1 MPKDVIASVASNDS
15 SITKVD
21 LSANATFQMKPV
33 EYCESLAEALAN
45 NKFVTEVALDRCN
58 IPDPGVQALSNMLT
72 TNQTIVSLSL
82 DGNKIGSDGAVS
94 LANALV
100 KNETLTDLILTG
112 QDKQAFGETCLEAW
126 LECLQDNITMQNI
139 KWRLNSRK
147 ATALNTYLT
156 RNKEIVRRK
165 KDGKE
170 FETLLPTSRRSSV
183 GNATESPVAAEAPAA
198 AESPSGEAPTTEA
211 PPAAEEPAGD
221 EAAPAES

>member
-165 KDGKE
+165 KDNKE
-170 FETLLPTSRRSSV
+170 FETLLPTSRRRSSS
-183 GNATESPVAAEAPAA
+183 TA
-198 AESPSGEAPTTEA
+198 AESPAVAAAPSAEAPPTEAPPEA
-211 PPAAEEPAGD
+211 PPAAVEPAAD
-221 EAAPAES
+221 EAAPVES

>member
-126 LECLQDNITMQNI
+126 LECLQNNITMLNI

-147 ATALNTYLT
+147 ATALNQFLT

-183 GNATESPVAAEAPAA
+183 SNAAESPAAEAA
-198 AESPSGEAPTTEA
+198 PSGEAPQTEA
-211 PPAAEEPAGD
+211 PPAAEEPAAD
-221 EAAPAES
+221 EAAPVES